1 MFFRGKAFNEVNP
14 MGNDKFTMDPL
25 TNLDLS
31 PTNENNLDKLDD
43 DKEINNDPYI
53 VQDGKIFG

>member
-1 MFFRGKAFNEVNP
+1 

-25 TNLDLS
+25 ANLDLP